1 VRPWDKTPEE
11 SAVSHA
17 ALLTYMHAGP
27 GRSLAKVARALGKST
42 TLLEGW
48 SAKHGWQARVAEWDR
63 FLADRAAE
71 AAVDEI
77 QQMARRH
84 ASLGD
89 LLVAVTHQ
97 RVAELVST
105 QDLGSIPV
113 AQLPR
118 WAHVGVLI
126 ARLSRGAASEV
137 LAPEAAAAAQ
147 AGRTLAEMFTPAA
160 DGEDGVSELVLA
172 RAVAE
177 QSLAD
182 RPEAED
188 LDLELAEL
196 VGDPED
202 GEDPDPD
209 DDPDAAPWPVAAEVP
224 EPDPD
229 PEPPEP
235 TAQEPPEEPP
245 RLVVEDGRLVQRR
258 PAPPAPDPGWT
269 PGPPPRRARHNG
281 RR

>member
-1 VRPWDKTPEE
+1 MRPWDKTPEE

-147 AGRTLAEMFTPAA
+147 AGRTLAEMFRPAA
-160 DGEDGVSELVLA
+160 DGEGGVSELDLA

-177 QSLAD
+177 RSLTD
-182 RPEAED
+182 RSEAE
-188 LDLELAEL
+188 DLELAEL

-209 DDPDAAPWPVAAEVP
+209 DDPDAAPWPVAAVVP
-224 EPDPD
+224 EPAPE
-229 PEPPEP
+229 PEEPPEP
-235 TAQEPPEEPP
+235 RAQEPPEEPL
-245 RLVVEDGRLVQRR
+245 RLVVEDGQLVQRR
-258 PAPPAPDPGWT
+258 RPPPPADPGWT

>member
-147 AGRTLAEMFTPAA
+147 AGRTLAEMFRPAA
-160 DGEDGVSELVLA
+160 DGEGGVSELDLA

-177 QSLAD
+177 RSLTD
-182 RPEAED
+182 RSEAE
-188 LDLELAEL
+188 DLELAEL

-209 DDPDAAPWPVAAEVP
+209 DDPDAAPWPVAAVVP
-224 EPDPD
+224 EPAPE
-229 PEPPEP
+229 PEEPPEP
-235 TAQEPPEEPP
+235 RAQEPPEEPL
-245 RLVVEDGRLVQRR
+245 RLVVEDGQLVQRR
-258 PAPPAPDPGWT
+258 RPPPPADPGWT